1 MQFFGFDAIFCIS
14 LLCVRLP
21 EVVLQI
27 PVALNVLRGV
37 QIRFA
42 RNDNITAVVEGCVDF
57 YELTEVNIIIW
68 SSSYL
73 LGYIVSNLVVMH
85 AL

>member
-1 MQFFGFDAIFCIS
+1 MLFFCIS

-27 PVALNVLRGV
+27 PVALNAQRGV

-42 RNDNITAVVEGCVDF
+42 RNDNITAVVEGFVDF
-57 YELTEVNIIIW
+57 YELTEVYIIW
-68 SSSYL
+68 SSYYL
-73 LGYIVSNLVVMH
+73 LGYDFIFSRAMLLCAYYIV
-85 AL
+85 